1 MHDMHMQKLR
11 KLDDKKSVSNMST
24 TYSDSNILEPELI
37 EAKRAKKQEML
48 VGLIT
53 KIWNENSS
61 SKPQELKMPE
71 CTSTDALKLDYYLS
85 SEAMKK

>member
-1 MHDMHMQKLR
+1 MHDMHMQQQR

-24 TYSDSNILEPELI
+24 TYSDSNILEPELLEI
-37 EAKRAKKQEML
+37 KRAKKKEML

-61 SKPQELKMPE
+61 S
-71 CTSTDALKLDYYLS
+71 
-85 SEAMKK
+85 